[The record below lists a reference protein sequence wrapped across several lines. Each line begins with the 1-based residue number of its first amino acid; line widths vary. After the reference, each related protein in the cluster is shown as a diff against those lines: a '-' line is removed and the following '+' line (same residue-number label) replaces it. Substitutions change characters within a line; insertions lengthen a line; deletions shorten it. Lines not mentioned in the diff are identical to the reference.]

1 MGRPDF
7 GRSKA
12 YPTPPFPHALHDDD
26 ADVVDGDVAEGLDDG
41 LPVEHGVEHEPKP
54 DVEPEPALP
63 LGCRW
68 RVPLTQVHNPSG
80 VLLLYRDQ
88 LDEQTSDKVI
98 ICKSIWFY
106 SNFIHVDIKVFGVN
120 GKYVGLMAA
129 IHRTVG

>member
-7 GRSKA
+7 GQSPA
-12 YPTPPFPHALHDDD
+12 YPAPPLPHALHDDD

-41 LPVEHGVEHEPKP
+41 LPVEHVFQPEPKP
-54 DVEPEPALP
+54 EVEPALP

-68 RVPLTQVHNPSG
+68 RVPLTRVLNPSG

-88 LDEQTSDKVI
+88 LDTQTSDQVI

-106 SNFIHVDIKVFGVN
+106 SNFIHVDIKVLTSMVN
-120 GKYVGLMAA
+120 V
-129 IHRTVG
+129 